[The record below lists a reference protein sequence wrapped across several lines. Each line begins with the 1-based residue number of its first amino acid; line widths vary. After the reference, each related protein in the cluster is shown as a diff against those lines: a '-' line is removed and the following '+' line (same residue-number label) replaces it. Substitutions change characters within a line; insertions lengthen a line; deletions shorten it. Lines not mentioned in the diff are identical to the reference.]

1 MKKWIKYVV
10 LAVLV
15 ALGAFIFYKKV
26 YIPKATYEFVKAKKG
41 DLNLE
46 VFGIGNV
53 WAKEIYPVTSQVAGK
68 ITYLSVDQG
77 DWVKKGDLI
86 AKIDP
91 VDLPD
96 LLEEAKI
103 AKKKATLEIE
113 ALQKELRGLIAKEKF
128 AEITYDR
135 YAKLKNRGFAAQVEY
150 DRAKSD
156 LESLKA
162 SIDSLKTKILSAKEE
177 VKRAK
182 KNIEALEKKL
192 SRFEI
197 YSPIDG
203 YVVSKDAQLAQTIN
217 PSQPIVTVVD
227 PKTVWIRAYIDE
239 KISGGVEKNKRAQ
252 IILRSKPNEKLR
264 GFVARIESK
273 SDPVTEERVVDVA
286 FDKIP
291 IPFYLNEQAEV
302 YIKIGKLKDVIKIPG
317 KVLVKRKGKIG
328 VWAAENGKA
337 FFKEVKVLGRNEGF
351 VAVSGIE
358 KGEIVLI
365 PNPKKKPLFNGA
377 SIRL

>member
-103 AKKKATLEIE
+103 AKKKAALEIE

-351 VAVSGIE
+351 VAVSGIKE
-358 KGEIVLI
+358 GEIVLV